1 MDNSVAVAIAPAIL
15 NRTVLRKPNVE
26 LRTREHLTADEVER
40 LIETASANRQGQ
52 RDALMVLLAFR
63 HGLRAGELVDLR
75 WEQIDFA
82 TATLHVR
89 RIKNGTPAT
98 HPLTG
103 REMRALRKHQRESG
117 RSAFVFVSERG
128 APLSAPGFSRMVERA
143 GRAAK
148 LGIKVHAHM
157 LRHACGYALA
167 NAGHDTRALQAYLGH
182 ANIQNTTRY
191 TALAQDR
198 FKGFWRD

>member
-1 MDNSVAVAIAPAIL
+1 MDNPNIALVAPTTE
-15 NRTVLRKPNVE
+15 NCTVLRKPNAE
-26 LRTREHLTADEVER
+26 LRTREHLTTNEVEK
-40 LIETASANRQGQ
+40 LIDAASSNRQGP

-63 HGLRAGELVDLR
+63 HGLRAAEVCDLR

-103 REMRALRKHQRESG
+103 REMRALRKHQREAS

-128 APLSAPGFSRMVERA
+128 APLSAPGFSRMIERA

-157 LRHACGYALA
+157 LRHACGFALA

-182 ANIQNTTRY
+182 RNIQNTTRY

-198 FKGFWRD
+198 FKGFWQD